1 MFGATT
7 LVVHAH
13 PDDEMFATG
22 AAITAAVA
30 AGSTVRLRIFTGG
43 ELRGRGVDA
52 AGLVAARH
60 RREEML
66 TRSAKLLG
74 VDDWAYLSEPGR
86 WLDTPDMLAPTIGA
100 APLEELAEV
109 VVAAIDELR
118 PEVVLTAAAVSSP
131 DHMACHRAVALA
143 VTRSMHRPDLVL
155 AAYDFDRGSIERARQ
170 RAFEMFG
177 REPDS
182 SSTPSTPSTGS
193 VEEDPAIV
201 VVTGPAD
208 AERRRREAMDVYHPG
223 LGTLPIDELETA
235 GFDTPEK
242 VMARLQYDEAG
253 WGTDRFMPIPTR

>member
-13 PDDEMFATG
+13 PDDELYATG
-22 AAITAAVA
+22 AAITAAAA
-30 AGSTVRLRIFTGG
+30 AGSTVHLRIFTGG

-74 VDDWAYLSEPGR
+74 VDNWAYLSEPGR
-86 WLDTPDMLAPTIGA
+86 WLDTPDMLAPTIGV
-100 APLEELAEV
+100 APLEDLAEV
-109 VVAAIDELR
+109 VVAAIDELQ

-143 VTRSMHRPDLVL
+143 VTRSTHRPDLVL
-155 AAYDFDRGSIERARQ
+155 AACQADRDSLERARQ

-177 REPDS
+177 REPAS
-182 SSTPSTPSTGS
+182 PSTPG
-193 VEEDPAIV
+193 VEDDPAIV

-208 AERRRREAMDVYHPG
+208 AERRRREALDVYNPG
-223 LGTLPIDELETA
+223 LGTLPIDELATA

-242 VMARLQYDEAG
+242 VMSRLQYDEAG
-253 WGTDRFMPIPTR
+253 WGTDRFMPLPTR